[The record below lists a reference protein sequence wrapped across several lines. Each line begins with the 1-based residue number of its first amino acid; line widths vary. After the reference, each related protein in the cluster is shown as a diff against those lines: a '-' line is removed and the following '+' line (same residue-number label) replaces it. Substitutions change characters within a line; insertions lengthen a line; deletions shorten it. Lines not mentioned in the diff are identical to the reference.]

1 MSKKKTLQELTIKD
15 NFMFGAVMV
24 DEANCRPFLERV
36 LRFPIAKIEVHKEQS
51 IIFHP
56 EYKGVRLDIYAKDDK
71 NTHYNVEM
79 QAVRKSFIGKRS
91 RYYHGQIDMELLLSG
106 QPYEKLPNTYVIFV
120 CDFDPFGQKKYLYT
134 FERICKETEKAK
146 LKDGSTTI
154 FLSTQ
159 GENRNE
165 VSIEL
170 VKFLDFVRS
179 DLAGSTNDFE
189 DEFISQLQRSV
200 QRVKVSREMEGRYM
214 LFKDVLREER
224 QEGRAEMVLE
234 VLQDVGSVPEEICER
249 ILMEKDLTVLK
260 RWNRLAVNA
269 DTVEQFIQEMKA

>member
-36 LRFPIAKIEVHKEQS
+36 LSFPIAKIEVHKEQS